1 MQSLANAYKGKV
13 YHGTVNIYRDSLTNG
28 IRLDLCN
35 NNVDFGRGFYTTTN
49 YAQAEAFAI
58 KKAKLYN
65 IKQIK
70 KQECNSNWYLKFASP
85 MILVYNIEEDIFE
98 QLIGHTFDKPDDMWA
113 EFIFNNRL
121 GHEYLKSEFHNLNA
135 QYDYVYGCMADA
147 AIATLMEDFENGI
160 ITYEQFCSAVTPYD
174 EDNQDQLSFHTE
186 NGLTCLKLGDIVI
199 LESDK
204 RRWLA

>member
-1 MQSLANAYKGKV
+1 MQNIVNCKGKI
-13 YHGTVNIYRDSLTNG
+13 YHGTVDIHRESLISG

-35 NNVDFGRGFYTTTN
+35 NSVDFGQGFYTTTN

-58 KKAKLYN
+58 KKAKQYN
-65 IKQIK
+65 IKLRNRQK
-70 KQECNSNWYLKFASP
+70 CGSSLNQKFASP
-85 MILVYNIEEDIFE
+85 MILAYNIEEDVFE
-98 QLIGHTFDKPDDMWA
+98 RLIGYTFNEPDDIWA

-135 QYDYVYGCMADA
+135 QYDYAYGCMADA
-147 AIATLMEDFENGI
+147 AIATLIEDVEKGI
-160 ITYEQFCSAVTPYD
+160 ISYEQFCSAITPYD
-174 EDNQDQLSFHTE
+174 KDNQDQLSFHTK
-186 NGLTCLKLGDIVI
+186 NGLTCLKLDDIVI